1 MRCVTTMDKKQLTK
15 LITYFTLG
23 DGGVYYSG
31 NECRFVMNMLEKN
44 RDYVDWVASVL
55 GEITTTTVRGVV
67 DDRAGRKPTL
77 NITTKTHPFF
87 TILRDRIYID
97 GYKGIDPHSL
107 KLLDWESLAILYM
120 CDGSLYTEKP
130 NPKKGLVNNSYSVT
144 LNMKRLSYGDQF
156 LLKKALKDQLGL
168 EWNIQ
173 RGGQYYFLRLRG
185 KDVPA
190 FMEGVSPYMK
200 ESFSY
205 KLIRTDGPWN
215 MGGDIVCSTQEC
227 VEASRND

>member
-1 MRCVTTMDKKQLTK
+1 MDKKQLTK

-31 NECRFVMNMLEKN
+31 KECRFVMNMLEKN
-44 RDYVDWVASVL
+44 RDYIEWVASVL
-55 GEITTTTVRGVV
+55 QEVTGTSVRSV
-67 DDRAGRKPTL
+67 DDVREGRKPTL

-87 TILRDRIYID
+87 TNLRDRIYID

-120 CDGSLYTEKP
+120 CDGSLYTDKP

-156 LLKKALKDQLGL
+156 ILKKALKEHLGL

-173 RGGQYYFLRLRG
+173 RGGNYYFLRLRG
-185 KDVPA
+185 KDLQT
-190 FMEGVSPYMK
+190 FMEGVAPYIK

-205 KLIRTDGPWN
+205 KLVRTIGSVKTD
-215 MGGDIVCSTQEC
+215 GDIVCSTQEC
-227 VEASRND
+227 VETNRND

>member
-1 MRCVTTMDKKQLTK
+1 MDKKQLTK

-31 NECRFVMNMLEKN
+31 KECRFVMNMLEKN
-44 RDYVDWVASVL
+44 SDYVEWVASVL
-55 GEITTTTVRGVV
+55 QEVTGTSIRRVV
-67 DDRAGRKPTL
+67 DDREGRKPTL
-77 NITTKTHPFF
+77 NVTTKTHPIF
-87 TILRDRIYID
+87 TTLRDRIYID

-120 CDGSLYTEKP
+120 CDGSLYVEKP
-130 NPKKGLVNNSYSVT
+130 NTKKGLVNNSYSVM
-144 LNMKRLSYGDQF
+144 LHMKRLSYGDQF
-156 LLKKALKDQLGL
+156 LLKKALKEQLDL

-173 RGGQYYFLRLRG
+173 RGGKYYFLRLRG
-185 KDVPA
+185 KDIQK

-205 KLIRTDGPWN
+205 KLIRTIGPN
-215 MGGDIVCSTQEC
+215 MGDDIVCSTQEC
-227 VEASRND
+227 VEVGRNDQP